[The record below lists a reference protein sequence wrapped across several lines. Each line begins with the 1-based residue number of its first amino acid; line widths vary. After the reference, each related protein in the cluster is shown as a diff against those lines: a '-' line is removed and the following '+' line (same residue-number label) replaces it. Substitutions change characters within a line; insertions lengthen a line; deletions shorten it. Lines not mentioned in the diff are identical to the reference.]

1 MNRSQEAGSRARLAL
16 VMVAAIP
23 VVTWAGGI
31 RLGELSF
38 VQTRR
43 TVLERVR
50 SAGPVSPCPGV
61 ARRDRI
67 SGDPPE
73 ASVKNLLVH
82 RGPLTFSE
90 TDSRPGRRG

>member
-1 MNRSQEAGSRARLAL
+1 MAL
-16 VMVAAIP
+16 VIVSAIP
-23 VVTWAGGI
+23 VLAWAGGI
-31 RLGELSF
+31 RLGGLPF
-38 VQTRR
+38 VRFRR

-73 ASVKNLLVH
+73 ASVNNLLGH
-82 RGPLTFSE
+82 RGPLTFSY